1 MGINLIKPNIPP
13 NIERINKHLYGV
25 RFSWVRVGWVKAFP
39 FLLEDSGKRA
49 FVTGNGEIVLNMDD
63 PDLYQLMLSTLVE
76 REAVNRYTTAE
87 LHVDMTGM
95 TNRFENDMD
104 VDGVINRFVT
114 GVTEALDVAAE
125 GVHQ

>member
-1 MGINLIKPNIPP
+1 MRDI
-13 NIERINKHLYGV
+13 
-25 RFSWVRVGWVKAFP
+25 A
-39 FLLEDSGKRA
+39 
-49 FVTGNGEIVLNMDD
+49 
-63 PDLYQLMLSTLVE
+63 E

>member
-39 FLLEDSGKRA
+39 FLLEDNAKHA

-76 REAVNRYTTAE
+76 RVMPRKDKT
-87 LHVDMTGM
+87 
-95 TNRFENDMD
+95 
-104 VDGVINRFVT
+104 IN
-114 GVTEALDVAAE
+114 AQIAAME
-125 GVHQ
+125 GVKNAPGWDNYHEMLLFLLKLKRARRERKRRR

>member
-39 FLLEDSGKRA
+39 FLLEDNAKHA

-76 REAVNRYTTAE
+76 RVMPRKDKT
-87 LHVDMTGM
+87 
-95 TNRFENDMD
+95 
-104 VDGVINRFVT
+104 IN
-114 GVTEALDVAAE
+114 AQIAAME
-125 GVHQ
+125 GVKNAPGWDNYHEMLLFLLKLERARRERKRRR

>member
-39 FLLEDSGKRA
+39 FLLEDNAKHA

-76 REAVNRYTTAE
+76 RVMPRKDKT
-87 LHVDMTGM
+87 
-95 TNRFENDMD
+95 
-104 VDGVINRFVT
+104 IN
-114 GVTEALDVAAE
+114 AQIAAME
-125 GVHQ
+125 GVKNAPSWDNYHEMLLFLLKLERARRERKRRR

>member
-25 RFSWVRVGWVKAFP
+25 RFSWVRIGWVKAFP
-39 FLLEDSGKRA
+39 FLLEDNAKHA

-76 REAVNRYTTAE
+76 RVMPRKDKT
-87 LHVDMTGM
+87 
-95 TNRFENDMD
+95 
-104 VDGVINRFVT
+104 IN
-114 GVTEALDVAAE
+114 AQIAAME
-125 GVHQ
+125 GVKNAPDWDNYHEMLLFLLKLERARRERKRRR

>member
-39 FLLEDSGKRA
+39 FLLEDNAKHA
-49 FVTGNGEIVLNMDD
+49 FV
-63 PDLYQLMLSTLVE
+63 
-76 REAVNRYTTAE
+76 
-87 LHVDMTGM
+87 TGM